1 MKEINLKEI
10 NNSLNTNKKI
20 KLVEEYTKTNAK
32 RLLALSNLVEDVI
45 KNNIKGDFVETGVW
59 AGGSCMMMAYTLLDN
74 NIIKPIW
81 MYDTYT
87 GMSKPTDFDKKA
99 KEENK
104 AIEKWEESQ
113 KEDYNEWCY
122 SSLDDVKKN
131 MKKTKYP
138 NQHIKYV
145 KGKVEDTLITTKPKE
160 IAILRLDTDFY
171 ESTLASLKHL
181 YPLLKEGGYLIID
194 DFGCWEGCKKAVKEY
209 FENKSFDYAHIDYT
223 CIVHKKPSMNQ

>member
-10 NNSLNTNKKI
+10 NNSLNINKKI
-20 KLVEEYTKTNAK
+20 KLVEDCTKTNAK
-32 RLLALSNLVEDVI
+32 RLLALSNIVEDVL
-45 KNNIKGDFVETGVW
+45 KNKIDGDFVETGVW

-81 MYDTYT
+81 MYDTFT

-104 AIEKWEESQ
+104 AIEKWEENQ

-122 SSLDDVKKN
+122 SSLDDVKTN
-131 MKKTKYP
+131 MKKTKSP
-138 NQHIKYV
+138 NEYIQYV
-145 KGKVEDTLITTKPKE
+145 KGKVEDTLPKTKPKK

-171 ESTLASLKHL
+171 ESTLASLQHL
-181 YPLLKEGGYLIID
+181 YPLLEEGGYLLID

-209 FENKSFDYAHIDYT
+209 FYNKPFDYAHIDYT
-223 CIVHKKPSMNQ
+223 CIVHKKPSLT